1 MALVIQRLIP
11 MEKDVPVLFGDP
23 NAARASFR
31 IDLER
36 LTASLAIWREDNS
49 HGRMVRDC
57 RRGLPIGAHCPMIM
71 DHERLGK
78 TVVRTFHRV
87 RWS

>member
-1 MALVIQRLIP
+1 MAFVIQRLIP

-49 HGRMVRDC
+49 HGRMVRDR